1 MSRTIRRM
9 PLAILT
15 IILTVLLLFSC
26 LLGLKLGYLSVSLS
40 GIVSI
45 LASHLSGSALPSDIA
60 MGAADAVWDLRLP
73 RILLALAVGM
83 GLSLSGM
90 VMQAMFRNPM
100 SDPYIMGVS
109 SGASLGAAAAVF
121 FGDEDAGMRVFS
133 GSLPSSNSVML
144 WVKHDEMQHPV
155 PFSINSDLMAATFIQ
170 VSWW

>member
-26 LLGLKLGYLSVSLS
+26 LLGLKLGYLSVSLP

-45 LASHLSGSALPSDIA
+45 LASHLLGSALPSDIA

-100 SDPYIMGVS
+100 
-109 SGASLGAAAAVF
+109 
-121 FGDEDAGMRVFS
+121 
-133 GSLPSSNSVML
+133 
-144 WVKHDEMQHPV
+144 
-155 PFSINSDLMAATFIQ
+155 
-170 VSWW
+170 

>member
-100 SDPYIMGVS
+100 SDTPKT
-109 SGASLGAAAAVF
+109 APAPKKTAEAAPSDAP
-121 FGDEDAGMRVFS
+121 EDTPM
-133 GSLPSSNSVML
+133 M
-144 WVKHDEMQHPV
+144 
-155 PFSINSDLMAATFIQ
+155 
-170 VSWW
+170 